1 MGLKINLEKSYI
13 ILVGMVDNMEELVS
27 KIGCMVRELLTSYL
41 GLPLG
46 TSCKLEVVWDGVEEW
61 FRRRLSM
68 RKRQYISKGKKLTM
82 IHSTISNLPIYFMSF
97 FTTLRI
103 FSLRLEK
110 IQRNFLWRGVALENK
125 LHLVKR

>member
-27 KIGCMVRELLTSYL
+27 KIGCMVRGLLTSYL

-110 IQRNFLWRGVALENK
+110 IQRNFLWGGVALENK

>member
-82 IHSTISNLPIYFMSF
+82 IHSTISHFPIYFMSF

-110 IQRNFLWRGVALENK
+110 IQRNFLWGGVALENK